1 MTESSTPQAVARRR
15 VVPVRHYGQ
24 WAGVAALVLLA
35 ALIVWQIAQNSV
47 IRWELIF
54 SRVGAEA
61 IREGMVVT
69 VTLTIVAMV
78 LGVALG
84 VVIAVMRISGN
95 PVLATVAWLFV
106 WVFRGTP
113 LLVQVLIW
121 FNLALFI
128 PTIGFGDATLELNT
142 ISPFVAAL
150 IALTL
155 NEAAYMSEI
164 VRGGLLSVDPG
175 QHEAAGALGMTP
187 GQTLRRIILPQAMR
201 AILPPT
207 GNELVTLLKETS
219 LVSVIGAGDLLYRAR
234 QIGAADFSLMEM
246 LLVASVWYLVLTS
259 VASILQA
266 WLERRFAKDAPRR
279 AGAFSRLLSFRSTP
293 RDEPAADDTK
303 GRIA

>member
-1 MTESSTPQAVARRR
+1 MSDAPARK

-24 WAGVAALVLLA
+24 WAGVAVLA
-35 ALIVWQIAQNSV
+35 ALAAFLVWQVYENSV
-47 IRWELIF
+47 IRWELVF
-54 SRVGAEA
+54 SRVAADAILSGAL
-61 IREGMVVT
+61 V
-69 VTLTIVAMV
+69 TIVLTVIAMI
-78 LGVALG
+78 LGVILG
-84 VVIAVMRISGN
+84 VVIAVMRVSGN
-95 PVLATVAWLFV
+95 PVLTTVAWLFV

-128 PTIGFGDATLELNT
+128 PELRIGEFVIELNA
-142 ISPFVAAL
+142 ISPFTAAL

-164 VRGGLLSVDPG
+164 VRGGLLSVDTG

-201 AILPPT
+201 SILPPT

-234 QIGAADFSLMEM
+234 QIGAADFSAMEM
-246 LLVASVWYLVLTS
+246 LLVASVWYLALTS
-259 VASILQA
+259 IASVLQA
-266 WLERRFAKDAPRR
+266 WLERRFDKDAPRR
-279 AGAFSRLLSFRSTP
+279 EGWMSRMFAFRQTP
-293 RDEPAADDTK
+293 RTDPDPAQKEVLT
-303 GRIA
+303 